1 MNPGRANAAYGRR
14 AVTGTS
20 LRLQDKIVIITGGA
34 RGIGAAFA
42 RAVAGEGAI
51 VAIADLLDGAPVVG
65 EIEAAGGR
73 AIYCPVDVAS
83 EQSVNACVADLVARY
98 GRIDGLVNN
107 AALFANL
114 KPKPFFEIDQDE
126 FDKVM
131 AVNVRGPFQ
140 LAKAVAPIMMA
151 QKAGKIVNI
160 ASGTVFKGHVGITH
174 YVTSKGAIVALTRCL
189 ARELG
194 PYSINVNA
202 IAPGLTMSEGVL
214 ANPDMVGA
222 PAQATLGS
230 RAFKREQTPEDLTGS
245 LIYLLSS
252 DSDFVTG
259 HTVVCDGGSVMR

>member
-1 MNPGRANAAYGRR
+1 MAGIG
-14 AVTGTS
+14 G
-20 LRLQDKIVIITGGA
+20 RLQDKIIIVTGGA
-34 RGIGAAFA
+34 RGIGAAFTK
-42 RAVAGEGAI
+42 AVAAEGAI
-51 VAIADLLDGAPVVG
+51 IAIADLLDGAPVAG

-73 AIYCPVDVAS
+73 AIYLRVDVAN
-83 EQSVNACVADLVARY
+83 EQSVNAFVADLLARY

-131 AVNVRGPFQ
+131 AVNVRGPFL
-140 LAKAVAPIMMA
+140 LAKALAPIMMA

-194 PYSINVNA
+194 PYNVNVNA

-214 ANPDMVGA
+214 ANPDMMGA
-222 PAQATLGS
+222 PAQATLS
-230 RAFKREQTPEDLTGS
+230 TRAFKREQTPEDLAGS

-259 HTVVCDGGSVMR
+259 HTLVCDGGSVMR

>member
-1 MNPGRANAAYGRR
+1 MAGNNGR
-14 AVTGTS
+14 
-20 LRLQDKIVIITGGA
+20 LHDKIVIVTGGA
-34 RGIGAAFA
+34 RGIGAAFSK
-42 RAVAGEGAI
+42 AVSAQGAI
-51 VAIADLLDGAPVVG
+51 VAIADLLDGAPVAA

-73 AIYCPVDVAS
+73 ALYCRVDVS
-83 EQSVNACVADLVARY
+83 NEDSVKAFVADLFARY

-107 AALFANL
+107 AAVFANL

-131 AVNVRGPFQ
+131 AVNVRGPFL
-140 LAKAVAPIMMA
+140 LAKALAPIMIA

-174 YVTSKGAIVALTRCL
+174 YVTSKGGIVALTRCL

-194 PYSINVNA
+194 PYNINVNA

-230 RAFKREQTPEDLTGS
+230 RAFKREQTPDDLTGS

-259 HTVVCDGGSVMR
+259 HTIVCDGGSVMR

>member
-1 MNPGRANAAYGRR
+1 LAGNNGR
-14 AVTGTS
+14 
-20 LRLQDKIVIITGGA
+20 LHDKIVIVTGGA
-34 RGIGAAFA
+34 RGIGAAFSK
-42 RAVAGEGAI
+42 AVSAQGAI
-51 VAIADLLDGAPVVG
+51 VAIADLLDGAPVAA
-65 EIEAAGGR
+65 EIEATGGR
-73 AIYCPVDVAS
+73 ALYCRVDVS
-83 EQSVNACVADLVARY
+83 NEDSVKAFVADLFARY

-107 AALFANL
+107 AAVFANL

-131 AVNVRGPFQ
+131 AVNVRGPFL
-140 LAKAVAPIMMA
+140 LAKALAPIMIA

-174 YVTSKGAIVALTRCL
+174 YVTSKGGIVALTRCL

-194 PYSINVNA
+194 PYNINVNA

-230 RAFKREQTPEDLTGS
+230 RAFKREQTPDDLTGS

-259 HTVVCDGGSVMR
+259 HTIVCDGGSVMR

>member
-1 MNPGRANAAYGRR
+1 MG
-14 AVTGTS
+14 
-20 LRLQDKIVIITGGA
+20 RLQDKVIIVTGGA
-34 RGIGAAFA
+34 RGIGAAFS
-42 RAVAGEGAI
+42 RALAGEGANVV
-51 VAIADLLDGAPVVG
+51 VADVLDGGKTVQ
-65 EIEAAGGR
+65 EIEDAGGR
-73 AIYCPVDVAS
+73 AAFFRLDVADAA
-83 EQSVNACVADLVARY
+83 SVAGFVDEVVRRY

-114 KPKPFFEIDQDE
+114 KPKKFYEIDDAE

-131 AVNVRGPFQ
+131 AVNVRGPF
-140 LAKAVAPIMMA
+140 LLCKAVAPVMIR
-151 QKAGKIVNI
+151 QSAGKIVNI

-174 YVTSKGAIVALTRCL
+174 YVTSKGAVVALTRCL

-194 PYSINVNA
+194 PHNINVNA

-222 PAQATLGS
+222 PAEATKSS
-230 RAFKREQTPEDLTGS
+230 RAFKREQTPDDLTGT
-245 LIYLLSS
+245 LIYLCSS

>member
-1 MNPGRANAAYGRR
+1 LAGNNGR
-14 AVTGTS
+14 
-20 LRLQDKIVIITGGA
+20 LHDKIVIVTGGA
-34 RGIGAAFA
+34 RGIGAAFSK
-42 RAVAGEGAI
+42 AVSAQGAI
-51 VAIADLLDGAPVVG
+51 VAIADLLDGAPVAA

-73 AIYCPVDVAS
+73 ALYCRVDVS
-83 EQSVNACVADLVARY
+83 NEDSVKAFVADLFARY
-98 GRIDGLVNN
+98 GRIDGLVNK
-107 AALFANL
+107 AAVFANV

-131 AVNVRGPFQ
+131 AVNVRGPFL
-140 LAKAVAPIMMA
+140 LAKALAPIMIA

-174 YVTSKGAIVALTRCL
+174 YVTSKGGIVALTRCL

-194 PYSINVNA
+194 PYNINVNA

-230 RAFKREQTPEDLTGS
+230 RAFKREQTPDDLTGS

-259 HTVVCDGGSVMR
+259 HTIVCDGGSVMR

>member
-1 MNPGRANAAYGRR
+1 LA
-14 AVTGTS
+14 TGQG
-20 LRLQDKIVIITGGA
+20 RLQDKVVIVTGGA
-34 RGIGAAFA
+34 RGIGAAFS
-42 RAVAGEGAI
+42 RAVAAQGAV
-51 VAIADLLDGAPVVG
+51 VAIADLLDGAPVASK
-65 EIEAAGGR
+65 IEAAGGR
-73 AIYCPVDVAS
+73 AFHAKVDVADAA
-83 EQSVNACVADLVARY
+83 SVNAFVADVIARC

-114 KPKPFFEIDQDE
+114 KPKRFFEIDDAE

-131 AVNVRGPFQ
+131 AVNVRGPF
-140 LAKAVAPIMMA
+140 LFAKAVAPAMIR

-174 YVTSKGAIVALTRCL
+174 YVTSKGAVVALTRCL

-194 PYSINVNA
+194 NDGINVNA

-222 PAQATLGS
+222 PAEATKSS
-230 RAFKREQTPEDLTGS
+230 RAFKREQRPEDLVGS

>member
-1 MNPGRANAAYGRR
+1 MG
-14 AVTGTS
+14 
-20 LRLQDKIVIITGGA
+20 RLQDKVIIVTGGA
-34 RGIGAAFA
+34 RGIGAAFSRSLA
-42 RAVAGEGAI
+42 AEGANVV
-51 VAIADLLDGAPVVG
+51 VADILDGGATVRG
-65 EIEAAGGR
+65 IEEGGGKAAYFR
-73 AIYCPVDVAS
+73 LDVADA
-83 EQSVNACVADLVARY
+83 ESVNGFVDEVLKRY
-98 GRIDGLVNN
+98 GRIDCLVNN

-114 KPKPFFEIDQDE
+114 KPKKFFEIDDAE

-131 AVNVRGPFQ
+131 AVNVRGPF
-140 LAKAVAPIMMA
+140 LVCKAVAPAMIR
-151 QKAGKIVNI
+151 QNAGKIVNI

-194 PYSINVNA
+194 GHNINVNA

-222 PAQATLGS
+222 PAEATKSS
-230 RAFKREQTPEDLTGS
+230 RAFKRAQTPDDLTGT
-245 LIYLLSS
+245 LIYLCSS

>member
-1 MNPGRANAAYGRR
+1 MA
-14 AVTGTS
+14 
-20 LRLQDKIVIITGGA
+20 RLQDKTVIVTGGA
-34 RGIGAAFA
+34 RGIGAAFSK
-42 RAVAGEGAI
+42 AVAAEGATVI
-51 VAIADLLDGAPVVG
+51 VADVLDGGATVQ

-73 AIYCPVDVAS
+73 AAYFRVDVADAA
-83 EQSVNACVADLVARY
+83 SVNSFVDEVLARY

-114 KPKPFFEIDQDE
+114 KPKPFFEIDDAE

-131 AVNVRGPFQ
+131 AINVRGPF
-140 LAKAVAPIMMA
+140 LLCKAVAPAMRR
-151 QKAGKIVNI
+151 QQSGKIVNI

-194 PYSINVNA
+194 PDKINVNA

-222 PAQATLGS
+222 PAEATKGS
-230 RAFKREQTPEDLTGS
+230 RAFKREQTPQDLTGS
-245 LIYLLSS
+245 LIFLLSS
-252 DSDFVTG
+252 DSDFITG

>member
-1 MNPGRANAAYGRR
+1 MG
-14 AVTGTS
+14 
-20 LRLQDKIVIITGGA
+20 RLQDKVIIVTGGA
-34 RGIGAAFA
+34 RGIGAAFS
-42 RAVAGEGAI
+42 RALAGEGANVI
-51 VAIADLLDGAPVVG
+51 VADVLDGGKTVQD
-65 EIEAAGGR
+65 IEEAGARAAYFR
-73 AIYCPVDVAS
+73 LDVADAA
-83 EQSVNACVADLVARY
+83 SVNGFVEEVVRRY

-114 KPKPFFEIDQDE
+114 KPKKFFEIDDAE

-131 AVNVRGPFQ
+131 AVNVRGPF
-140 LAKAVAPIMMA
+140 LLCKAVAPVMIR
-151 QKAGKIVNI
+151 QNAGKIVNI

-194 PYSINVNA
+194 PHNINVNA

-222 PAQATLGS
+222 PAEATKSS
-230 RAFKREQTPEDLTGS
+230 RAFKREQTPDDLTGT
-245 LIYLLSS
+245 LIYLCSQ

>member
-1 MNPGRANAAYGRR
+1 MAHAQG
-14 AVTGTS
+14 
-20 LRLQDKIVIITGGA
+20 RLQDKIVIVTGGA
-34 RGIGAAFA
+34 RGIGATFA
-42 RAVAGEGAI
+42 RALAREGAV
-51 VAIADLLDGAPVVG
+51 VAIADVIDAAPVMK

-73 AIYCPVDVAS
+73 GVHARVDVADAA
-83 EQSVNACVADLVARY
+83 SVNGFIADLLARF

-114 KPKPFFEIDQDE
+114 KPKRFFEIDDAE

-131 AVNVRGPFQ
+131 AVNVRGPF
-140 LAKAVAPIMMA
+140 LFAKAVAPAMIR

-174 YVTSKGAIVALTRCL
+174 YVTSKGAVVALTRCL

-194 PYSINVNA
+194 GDGINVNA

-214 ANPDMVGA
+214 ANPDMIGA
-222 PAQATLGS
+222 PAEATKSS
-230 RAFKREQTPEDLTGS
+230 RAFKREQRPEDLVGS
-245 LIYLLSS
+245 LIYLLSP

>member
-1 MNPGRANAAYGRR
+1 MAGTIGRLHN
-14 AVTGTS
+14 
-20 LRLQDKIVIITGGA
+20 KIVVVTGGA

-42 RAVAGEGAI
+42 KAVAAEGAI
-51 VAIADLLDGAPVVG
+51 VAIADLLDGSSVVA

-73 AIYCPVDVAS
+73 AMFASVDVAN
-83 EQSVNACVADLVARY
+83 EQSVNAFVADLMARL

-131 AVNVRGPFQ
+131 AVNVRGPFL
-140 LAKAVAPIMMA
+140 LAKAAAPIMIA

-194 PYSINVNA
+194 PHNVNVNA
-202 IAPGLTMSEGVL
+202 IAPGLTMSDGVL

-222 PAQATLGS
+222 PAQATLSS
-230 RAFKREQTPEDLTGS
+230 RAFKREQNPDDLTGS

-259 HTVVCDGGSVMR
+259 HTIVCDGGSVMR

>member
-1 MNPGRANAAYGRR
+1 MG
-14 AVTGTS
+14 
-20 LRLQDKIVIITGGA
+20 RLQDKVIIVTGGA
-34 RGIGAAFA
+34 RGIGAAFSRSLA
-42 RAVAGEGAI
+42 AEGANVV
-51 VAIADLLDGAPVVG
+51 VADILDGGATVRG
-65 EIEAAGGR
+65 IEEGGGKAAYFR
-73 AIYCPVDVAS
+73 LDVADAD
-83 EQSVNACVADLVARY
+83 SVNGFVDEVLKRY
-98 GRIDGLVNN
+98 GRIDCLVNN

-114 KPKPFFEIDQDE
+114 KPKKFFEIDDAE

-131 AVNVRGPFQ
+131 AVNVRGPF
-140 LAKAVAPIMMA
+140 LLCKAVAPAMIR
-151 QKAGKIVNI
+151 QNAGKIVNI

-194 PYSINVNA
+194 GHNINVNA

-222 PAQATLGS
+222 PAEATKSS
-230 RAFKREQTPEDLTGS
+230 RAFKRAQTPDDLTGT
-245 LIYLLSS
+245 LIYLCSS

>member
-1 MNPGRANAAYGRR
+1 M
-14 AVTGTS
+14 TGTTG
-20 LRLQDKIVIITGGA
+20 RLQDKIVVITGGA

-42 RAVAGEGAI
+42 KAAAAEGAI
-51 VAIADLLDGAPVVG
+51 VAIADLLDGASVSTG
-65 EIEAAGGR
+65 IETAGGR
-73 AIYCPVDVAS
+73 SSYARVDVAN
-83 EQSVNACVADLVARY
+83 EQSVNAFVADLVARY

-114 KPKPFFEIDQDE
+114 KPKPFFEIDQEE

-131 AVNVRGPFQ
+131 AVNVRGPFL
-140 LAKAVAPIMMA
+140 LAKAVAPIMIA

-160 ASGTVFKGHVGITH
+160 ASGTVFKGYAGITH

-202 IAPGLTMSEGVL
+202 IAPGLTMSDGVL

-230 RAFKREQTPEDLTGS
+230 RAFKREQTPDDLTGS